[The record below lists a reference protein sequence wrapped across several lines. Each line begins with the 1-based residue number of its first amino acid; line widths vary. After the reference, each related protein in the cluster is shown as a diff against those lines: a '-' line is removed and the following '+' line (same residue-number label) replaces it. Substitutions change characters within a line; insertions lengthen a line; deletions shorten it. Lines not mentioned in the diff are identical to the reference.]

1 MVEAVSYTGSRNP
14 GRGGSGGAKAKEEKA
29 RSCTIAHAPAARIF
43 YGRSHRPKASH
54 FPLALYPIAWEEGI
68 QREKGKVVFGR
79 SRSGRRIYLYRRPCS
94 ESRSFFIWIPGAIS
108 CKVSR
113 EKVKTPK
120 GKRLGYIP
128 QGTDRIVS
136 RRPCQLRSPDGTIRD
151 DGGSLTLCPPAC
163 PPPTFSLWMPWTM
176 TEG

>member
-43 YGRSHRPKASH
+43 YGRPHRPKASH

-120 GKRLGYIP
+120 GKGWATFLKV
-128 QGTDRIVS
+128 RIVS
-136 RRPCQLRSPDGTIRD
+136 SHAVHVNCVVPTARSVMTAVALPYVPLRVHHQPFPFGCLGR
-151 DGGSLTLCPPAC
+151 
-163 PPPTFSLWMPWTM
+163 
-176 TEG
+176 